1 MSKSKGNLVPPEEY
15 YRTVGADGLRLF
27 HLFAGPPADDLDWTD
42 QTNDVIEGCGRFID
56 RFYRLWHHYDVHY
69 HDVADES
76 DENVRHEIHRTIA
89 RVTGDFNR
97 WSYNTAVAALM
108 ELLNTV
114 SKAARSEEGIER
126 ATLDEA
132 LDTMALL
139 LAPMAPHITAELW
152 EERHPDRLS
161 VHLMPWPVADP
172 ELVKESE
179 VTMVVQVNGKVK
191 ARLLVSPSIGEE
203 DAVAAALAD
212 PSVVTALDGASP
224 SRVVARPPRLVNI
237 VL

>member
-1 MSKSKGNLVPPEEY
+1 MIRLDGSKMSKSKGNMIAPEEY

-27 HLFAGPPADDLDWTD
+27 HLFVGPPADDFDWTE
-42 QTNDVIEGCGRFID
+42 QTNEVIEGCGRFID
-56 RFYRLWHHYDVHY
+56 RFYRLWHHYDVHF
-69 HDVADES
+69 HDVLVES
-76 DENVRHEIHRTIA
+76 DVYVRQETHRTIA
-89 RVTGDFNR
+89 RVTSGFNR

-114 SKAARSEEGIER
+114 SKAARSDEGIER
-126 ATLDEA
+126 STFDEA

-152 EERHPDRLS
+152 EERYPGRPS
-161 VHLMPWPVADP
+161 VHLMSWPVADP

-191 ARLLVSPSIGEE
+191 AQVLVRPSISEAE
-203 DAVAAALAD
+203 ATEAALAD
-212 PSVVTALDGASP
+212 AAI
-224 SRVVARPPRLVNI
+224 VAR
-237 VL
+237 

>member
-27 HLFAGPPADDLDWTD
+27 HLFAGPPADDLGLDGPDRTTSSKGAAD
-42 QTNDVIEGCGRFID
+42 SSIGSID
-56 RFYRLWHHYDVHY
+56 SGTTTTCTFTTPSTR
-69 HDVADES
+69 A
-76 DENVRHEIHRTIA
+76 IRTCA
-89 RVTGDFNR
+89 KRSTAPSLASPTDFNR

-114 SKAARSEEGIER
+114 SKAARSDEGIER

-152 EERHPDRLS
+152 EERYPDRPS
-161 VHLMPWPVADP
+161 VHLMAWPVADP

-179 VTMVVQVNGKVK
+179 VTMVVQINGKVK
-191 ARLLVSPSIGEE
+191 ARLLV
-203 DAVAAALAD
+203 VAGD
-212 PSVVTALDGASP
+212 Q
-224 SRVVARPPRLVNI
+224 
-237 VL
+237 